1 MGAFA
6 WQAID
11 GRGKVRQ
18 GVRESESARQ
28 LRQRLRAEGLTPL
41 SVDEVE
47 DSRATRATRTR
58 AGGRRLGGGVDRKL
72 RPADLALV
80 TRQLA
85 TLLRSRLPL
94 DEALR
99 VVAQQSER
107 SAQRNLVTAVR
118 SGVAEGMSLA
128 DAMRR
133 FPKAFPEYYAAT
145 VSAGEQSGRLEVV
158 LERLADYA
166 ENASAARQKVML
178 SLLYPALVTLVAIA
192 VVIGL
197 VTYVVPEVVKV
208 FERMDQELP
217 VLTRALIGLSDF
229 LRDYAWVL
237 VGAVTLMVVS
247 FRWAYGRP
255 GSRKG
260 IQRQFLHLPLVGR
273 LLRELNVARFART
286 FGILLGSSVSA
297 TEALKVSANVLTN
310 LPIRDALL
318 SAADRVREGA
328 AIGSSL
334 YNTGFFPPLMLN
346 MIASGEASGQLVDM
360 LDRAAESQER
370 QLLHTVAAL
379 VGLMEPLMILLMGGL
394 VLVIVIAI
402 MLPIFNINQ
411 LIQ

>member
-1 MGAFA
+1 M
-6 WQAID
+6 
-11 GRGKVRQ
+11 RQ

-28 LRQRLRAEGLTPL
+28 LRQRLRAEGLVPL
-41 SVDEVE
+41 SVDEVQE
-47 DSRATRATRTR
+47 SRATKKRTS
-58 AGGRRLGGGVDRKL
+58 GRRLRSGVDRKL
-72 RPADLALV
+72 GPADLALI

-94 DEALR
+94 EEALR
-99 VVAQQSER
+99 IVAQQSDR
-107 SAQRNLVTAVR
+107 AAQRNLVTAVR

-166 ENASAARQKVML
+166 ENASGARQKVLL
-178 SLLYPALVTLVAIA
+178 SLLYPALVTIVAIA

-217 VLTRALIGLSDF
+217 ILTRVLIDLSDF
-229 LRDYAWVL
+229 LRDYGWLLA
-237 VGAVTLMVVS
+237 VGVVIAIAA
-247 FRWAYGRP
+247 FRWAYAQP
-255 GSRKG
+255 AARKR
-260 IQRQFLHLPLVGR
+260 IQRQFLRLPLVGR

-297 TEALKVSANVLTN
+297 TEALKVSANVLPN
-310 LPIRDALL
+310 VPIRDSLL
-318 SAADRVREGA
+318 AAADRVREGA

-334 YNTGFFPPLMLN
+334 YNTGYFPPLMLN
-346 MIASGEASGQLVDM
+346 MIASGEASGQLVEM
-360 LDRAAESQER
+360 LDRAADTQER

>member
-1 MGAFA
+1 MAAFA
-6 WQAID
+6 WQALD
-11 GRGKVRQ
+11 ANGKLRQ
-18 GVRESESARQ
+18 GVRDGESARQ
-28 LRQRLRAEGLTPL
+28 LRQRLRAEGLVPVA
-41 SVDEVE
+41 VDEVHE
-47 DSRATRATRTR
+47 TRKRRSRAPGQRF
-58 AGGRRLGGGVDRKL
+58 GGGVDRKL
-72 RPADLALV
+72 RPADLAMI

-94 DEALR
+94 EEALR
-99 VVAQQSER
+99 IVAQQSGR
-107 SAQRNLVTAVR
+107 ALQRNLVTAVR

-133 FPKAFPEYYAAT
+133 FPRAFPEYYAAT
-145 VSAGEQSGRLEVV
+145 VAAGEQSGRLEVV
-158 LERLADYA
+158 LERLAEYA
-166 ENASAARQKVML
+166 ENASVARQKVLL
-178 SLLYPALVTLVAIA
+178 SLLYPALVTLVAVA
-192 VVIGL
+192 VVTGL

-208 FERMDQELP
+208 FERMDQALP
-217 VLTRALIGLSDF
+217 LLTRMLISLSDF
-229 LRDYAWVL
+229 LREYGWLL
-237 VGAVTLMVVS
+237 VGALVLVVVL
-247 FRWAYGRP
+247 FRWAYARP
-255 GSRKG
+255 GTRKR
-260 IQRQFLHLPLVGR
+260 IQRQMLRLPLAGR

-318 SAADRVREGA
+318 AAADRVREGA

-334 YNTGFFPPLMLN
+334 YNTGYFPPLMLN
-346 MIASGEASGQLVDM
+346 MIASGEASGQLVEM
-360 LDRAAESQER
+360 LDRASDTQER

-411 LIQ
+411 LVQ